1 MKKNLPILIA
11 LAALL
16 IFGAVRYDHFISA
29 YNITSFWRYNSMF
42 ALISVGMAFVIITG
56 GIDLSVGAVAAMASV
71 VAALASPHGGLA
83 AVLAGAGA
91 GLAVGVLNGLVITH
105 LRILPFIVTLATS
118 LGAHGLALLL
128 GHNDAVS
135 IAPDSSFGNFGQGD
149 IFGLP
154 IPGVVAALAAILGWL
169 ALRSTRFG
177 RHALAIGGSE
187 EASRLMGLNV
197 DRTLVAVYALSGLLA
212 GVAGAILAAQFGAG
226 QPNEGVGWE
235 LFAIS
240 AVVLGRNAA
249 HRRTRLDRNDDGGR
263 RVAGAGVQPAEL
275 RERARVYQFV
285 GVLAVGD
292 TRRIPAAGD
301 RAAGAGAQEAG
312 ERGDARALKFAGEPG
327 NVTPKKPG
335 RSTRHDRN
343 APAGFHRPS
352 LTRRTRL
359 PSGYR

>member
-71 VAALASPHGGLA
+71 VAALTSTHGGLV

-154 IPGVVAALAAILGWL
+154 IPGVVALVAAILGWL

-240 AVVLGRNAA
+240 AVVLGG
-249 HRRTRLDRNDDGGR
+249 TLLTGGQGSI
-263 RVAGAGVQPAEL
+263 AMTMAGVALLAVVFNLLNFENGLGYISLSAYWQSVIRGVFL
-275 RERARVYQFV
+275 LLVIVLQARVLKKRV
-285 GVLAVGD
+285 EGATLA
-292 TRRIPAAGD
+292 
-301 RAAGAGAQEAG
+301 
-312 ERGDARALKFAGEPG
+312 
-327 NVTPKKPG
+327 
-335 RSTRHDRN
+335 H
-343 APAGFHRPS
+343 
-352 LTRRTRL
+352 
-359 PSGYR
+359 

>member
-71 VAALASPHGGLA
+71 VAALASTHGGLV

-154 IPGVVAALAAILGWL
+154 IPGVVALVAAILGWL

-240 AVVLGRNAA
+240 AVVLGG
-249 HRRTRLDRNDDGGR
+249 TLLTGGQGSI
-263 RVAGAGVQPAEL
+263 AMTMAGVALLAVVFNLLNFENGLGYISLSAYWQSVIRGVFL
-275 RERARVYQFV
+275 LLVIVLQARVLKKRV
-285 GVLAVGD
+285 EGATLA
-292 TRRIPAAGD
+292 
-301 RAAGAGAQEAG
+301 
-312 ERGDARALKFAGEPG
+312 
-327 NVTPKKPG
+327 
-335 RSTRHDRN
+335 H
-343 APAGFHRPS
+343 
-352 LTRRTRL
+352 
-359 PSGYR
+359 

>member
-1 MKKNLPILIA
+1 MKKNLPILLA

-16 IFGAVRYDHFISA
+16 VLGVLRYDHFASA
-29 YNITSFWRYNSMF
+29 YNINSFWRYNSMF

-56 GIDLSVGAVAAMASV
+56 GIDLSVGTVAALASV
-71 VAALASPHGGLA
+71 VAALASPHGGLV

-91 GLAVGVLNGLVITH
+91 GLAIGVLNGIVITH
-105 LRILPFIVTLATS
+105 MRILPFIVTLATS

-135 IAPDSSFGNFGQGD
+135 IAPSSSFGNFGQGD
-149 IFGLP
+149 LWGLP
-154 IPGVVAALAAILGWL
+154 IPGIVAAVAAVLGWL

-212 GVAGAILAAQFGAG
+212 GIAGAILAAQFGAG

-240 AVVLGRNAA
+240 AVVLGG
-249 HRRTRLDRNDDGGR
+249 TLLTGGQGSI
-263 RVAGAGVQPAEL
+263 AMTIAGVALLGLVFNLLNFENGLGFISLSAYWQSVIRGVFL
-275 RERARVYQFV
+275 LLVIVLQARVLKKRV
-285 GVLAVGD
+285 TVTKLA
-292 TRRIPAAGD
+292 
-301 RAAGAGAQEAG
+301 
-312 ERGDARALKFAGEPG
+312 
-327 NVTPKKPG
+327 
-335 RSTRHDRN
+335 H
-343 APAGFHRPS
+343 
-352 LTRRTRL
+352 
-359 PSGYR
+359 

>member
-1 MKKNLPILIA
+1 MKKNLPILLA

-16 IFGAVRYDHFISA
+16 VLGVLRYDHFASA
-29 YNITSFWRYNSMF
+29 YNINSFWRYNSMF

-56 GIDLSVGAVAAMASV
+56 GIDLSVGAVAALASV
-71 VAALASPHGGLA
+71 VGALASAHGGVA

-105 LRILPFIVTLATS
+105 MRILPFIVTLATS
-118 LGAHGLALLL
+118 LGAHGMALLL

-135 IAPDSSFGNFGQGD
+135 IAPTSSFGNFGQGD
-149 IFGLP
+149 LWGLP
-154 IPGVVAALAAILGWL
+154 IPGIVAAVAAILGWL

-212 GVAGAILAAQFGAG
+212 GLAGAILAAQFGAG

-240 AVVLGRNAA
+240 AVVLGG
-249 HRRTRLDRNDDGGR
+249 TLLTGGQGSI
-263 RVAGAGVQPAEL
+263 AMTIAGVALLGLVFNLLNFENGLGFISLSAYWQSVIRGVFL
-275 RERARVYQFV
+275 LLVIVLQARVLRKRV
-285 GVLAVGD
+285 TVTKLA
-292 TRRIPAAGD
+292 
-301 RAAGAGAQEAG
+301 
-312 ERGDARALKFAGEPG
+312 
-327 NVTPKKPG
+327 
-335 RSTRHDRN
+335 H
-343 APAGFHRPS
+343 
-352 LTRRTRL
+352 
-359 PSGYR
+359 

>member
-1 MKKNLPILIA
+1 MCNGASARGIDMKKNLPILLA

-16 IFGAVRYDHFISA
+16 VFGVTRYDHFASA

-56 GIDLSVGAVAAMASV
+56 GIDLSVGAVAAFASV
-71 VAALASPHGGLA
+71 VAALASSHGGVA

-105 LRILPFIVTLATS
+105 MRILPFIVTLATS
-118 LGAHGLALLL
+118 LGAHGMALLL

-135 IAPDSSFGNFGQGD
+135 IAAAADSSFANFGQGD
-149 IFGLP
+149 LFGLP
-154 IPGVVAALAAILGWL
+154 IPGIVAAVAAVLGWL

-212 GVAGAILAAQFGAG
+212 GLAGAILAAQFGAG
-226 QPNEGVGWE
+226 QPNEGIGWE

-240 AVVLGRNAA
+240 AVVLGG
-249 HRRTRLDRNDDGGR
+249 TLLTGGQGSI
-263 RVAGAGVQPAEL
+263 AMTIAGVALLGLVFNLLNFENGLGFISLSAYWQSVIRGVFL
-275 RERARVYQFV
+275 LLVIVLQARVLKKRV
-285 GVLAVGD
+285 TVTKLA
-292 TRRIPAAGD
+292 
-301 RAAGAGAQEAG
+301 
-312 ERGDARALKFAGEPG
+312 
-327 NVTPKKPG
+327 
-335 RSTRHDRN
+335 H
-343 APAGFHRPS
+343 
-352 LTRRTRL
+352 
-359 PSGYR
+359 

>member
-1 MKKNLPILIA
+1 MKKNLPILLA

-16 IFGAVRYDHFISA
+16 VLGVLRYDHFASA
-29 YNITSFWRYNSMF
+29 YNINSFWRYNSMF

-56 GIDLSVGAVAAMASV
+56 GIDLSVGAVAALASV
-71 VAALASPHGGLA
+71 IGALASPHGGVA

-105 LRILPFIVTLATS
+105 MRILPFIVTLATS
-118 LGAHGLALLL
+118 LGAHGMALLL

-135 IAPDSSFGNFGQGD
+135 IAPSSSFGNFGQGD
-149 IFGLP
+149 LWGLP
-154 IPGVVAALAAILGWL
+154 IPGIVAAVAAILGWL

-212 GVAGAILAAQFGAG
+212 GLAGAILAAQFGAG

-240 AVVLGRNAA
+240 AVVLGG
-249 HRRTRLDRNDDGGR
+249 TLLTGGQGSI
-263 RVAGAGVQPAEL
+263 AMTIAGVALLGLVFNLLNFENGLGFISLSAYWQSVIRGVFL
-275 RERARVYQFV
+275 LLVIVLQARVLRKRV
-285 GVLAVGD
+285 TVTKLA
-292 TRRIPAAGD
+292 
-301 RAAGAGAQEAG
+301 
-312 ERGDARALKFAGEPG
+312 
-327 NVTPKKPG
+327 
-335 RSTRHDRN
+335 H
-343 APAGFHRPS
+343 
-352 LTRRTRL
+352 
-359 PSGYR
+359 

>member
-1 MKKNLPILIA
+1 MNKNLPILIA
-11 LAALL
+11 LVALL
-16 IFGAVRYDHFISA
+16 VFGAVRYDHFISA

-56 GIDLSVGAVAAMASV
+56 GIDLSVGT
-71 VAALASPHGGLA
+71 VAALASVVSALASPYGGLA
-83 AVLAGAGA
+83 AVLAGAFA

-105 LRILPFIVTLATS
+105 MRILPFIVTLATS

-154 IPGVVAALAAILGWL
+154 IPGVVAAVAAVLGWL

-197 DRTLVAVYALSGLLA
+197 DRTLVAVYAVSGLLA

-240 AVVLGRNAA
+240 AVVLGGTLLTGGQGSIAMTIAGVTLLALVFNLLNFENGLGFISLSAYWQSVIRGVFLLLVIVLQA
-249 HRRTRLDRNDDGGR
+249 RVLRKRGGGR
-263 RVAGAGVQPAEL
+263 K
-275 RERARVYQFV
+275 
-285 GVLAVGD
+285 LA
-292 TRRIPAAGD
+292 
-301 RAAGAGAQEAG
+301 
-312 ERGDARALKFAGEPG
+312 
-327 NVTPKKPG
+327 
-335 RSTRHDRN
+335 H
-343 APAGFHRPS
+343 
-352 LTRRTRL
+352 
-359 PSGYR
+359 